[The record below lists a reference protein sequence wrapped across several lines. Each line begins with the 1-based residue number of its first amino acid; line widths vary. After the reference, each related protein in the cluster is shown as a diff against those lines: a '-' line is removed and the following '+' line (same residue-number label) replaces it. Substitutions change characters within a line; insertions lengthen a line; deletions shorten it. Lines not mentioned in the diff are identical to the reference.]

1 MVIGRNYGTG
11 TVGGFG
17 CRLFWD
23 FIVWSIT
30 NIIMN
35 IKKLKGILTT
45 TRKTVKTK
53 EKAAAIII
61 GAINKKSSKVGVNI
75 LDSL

>member
-1 MVIGRNYGTG
+1 
-11 TVGGFG
+11 
-17 CRLFWD
+17 
-23 FIVWSIT
+23 
-30 NIIMN
+30 MN
-35 IKKLKGILTT
+35 IKKLKQILTT

-61 GAINKKSSKVGVNI
+61 RAINKKSGNLWKNI

>member
-1 MVIGRNYGTG
+1 M
-11 TVGGFG
+11 VGGFG

-23 FIVWSIT
+23 FIAWSIT
-30 NIIMN
+30 NITTN

-53 EKAAAIII
+53 EKAAAIIMR
-61 GAINKKSSKVGVNI
+61 AINKKSSTLGINI
-75 LDSL
+75 LDNL

>member
-1 MVIGRNYGTG
+1 
-11 TVGGFG
+11 
-17 CRLFWD
+17 
-23 FIVWSIT
+23 
-30 NIIMN
+30 MN

-53 EKAAAIII
+53 EKAAAINIR
-61 GAINKKSSKVGVNI
+61 AINKKSSKVGVNI

>member
-1 MVIGRNYGTG
+1 
-11 TVGGFG
+11 
-17 CRLFWD
+17 
-23 FIVWSIT
+23 
-30 NIIMN
+30 MN

-61 GAINKKSSKVGVNI
+61 RAINKKSSKVGVNI

>member
-1 MVIGRNYGTG
+1 
-11 TVGGFG
+11 
-17 CRLFWD
+17 
-23 FIVWSIT
+23 
-30 NIIMN
+30 MN

-61 GAINKKSSKVGVNI
+61 RAINKKSSNVEINI